1 MPSRSPEFNDAA
13 EQFYSEHCIYLPAM
27 LGWFLFSAILSSYNK
42 YVFGNGQ
49 MHFPCPLLLTSI
61 HFSIQW
67 LFAHVACACFPEK
80 LGAERID
87 NMSWK
92 EWASISVPCGL
103 ITALDIGCSNLALV
117 SITLTFYTMI
127 KSSTPIFV
135 LFWAYLFKIERIT
148 WPLIGVVLI
157 IAAGEFLTVH
167 GEVHFAFRGFAL
179 CVLASVLSGAR
190 WTLVQLKLQKM
201 DPPFDS
207 TIVTMKLLSP
217 SMFWSMLIL
226 SIVIER
232 PWIQLFEGQNENVEL
247 GTAFLLGVIGGSL
260 AIIMIICELFLILR
274 ASAIILMIGGVI
286 KELTTIIVGVSLFGD
301 KLNMTNTA
309 GVCVVFSGVALYKV
323 AFHLEKKKRNESDME
338 AVPAED
344 LFDDDEDAILDDV
357 DEDIELLQEATGIGE
372 EQVSKNDLK
381 LKIAGH
387 HIS

>member
-1 MPSRSPEFNDAA
+1 MVSRSPQFSDAV

-27 LGWFLFSAILSSYNK
+27 LGWFFFSAILSSYNK
-42 YVFGNGQ
+42 YVFGAGQ
-49 MHFPCPLLLTSI
+49 MHFPCPLLLTSV

-67 LFAHVACACFPEK
+67 LFSHVACACFPEK

-92 EWASISVPCGL
+92 EWASISAPCGL
-103 ITALDIGCSNLALV
+103 VTALDIGCSNLALV
-117 SITLTFYTMI
+117 SITLTFYTMV

-148 WPLIGVVLI
+148 WPLIGVILI
-157 IAAGEFLTVH
+157 IALGEFLTVL
-167 GEVHFAFRGFAL
+167 GEVNFVFRGFAL

-201 DPPFDS
+201 DPPLDS

-226 SIVIER
+226 SMVIER
-232 PWIQLFEGQNENVEL
+232 PWIKLFEEQYGNIQL
-247 GTAFLLGVIGGSL
+247 GTTFLLGVIGGSL
-260 AIIMIICELFLILR
+260 AITMIICELFLILR
-274 ASAIILMIGGVI
+274 ASAIVLMIGGVI

-301 KLNMTNTA
+301 SLNITNTV

-338 AVPAED
+338 AVSATEE
-344 LFDDDEDAILDDV
+344 FDEDEDAILDDL
-357 DEDIELLQEATGIGE
+357 DEDVELIQEAIGISE
-372 EQVSKNDLK
+372 EHVSKNDLE
-381 LKIAGH
+381 LKIEGH